1 MNTGAFI
8 VAEMTPKRTV
18 TKRETVESVL
28 NPEKP
33 LPLVG
38 VVSDIHSHCLCG
50 FPPLSHKSSF

>member
-8 VAEMTPKRTV
+8 VAEMTLKRTV

-50 FPPLSHKSSF
+50 FPPTLP